1 MSASQHASRR
11 GSFASDA
18 PDESEEEYQ
27 RQIEALEDSIYR
39 DELKLDFDVKKL
51 EQTRND
57 ERKALA
63 RFDLVQGSRLTIEAC
78 MEPLR
83 IQMAQ
88 KRVAL
93 KVFNFSLS

>member
-1 MSASQHASRR
+1 LT
-11 GSFASDA
+11 G
-18 PDESEEEYQ
+18 

-39 DELKLDFDVKKL
+39 DELKLDFDFKKL

-63 RFDLVQGSRLTIEAC
+63 RFDIVQGSKLAIEAC
-78 MEPLR
+78 MGPLR
-83 IQMAQ
+83 IQIAQ
-88 KRVAL
+88 NEVTL